1 MIQVFGKE
9 LLLVANNQIDEI
21 PWILYCIYCIYTEW
35 RLIRLGIEAGNL
47 KALDS
52 LNWSTQRSMLLAS
65 ERLKRDLGCLG
76 HDGISF
82 PGSRSSKAEVS
93 E

>member
-35 RLIRLGIEAGNL
+35 RLICLGIEAGNL

-52 LNWSTQRSMLLAS
+52 LN
-65 ERLKRDLGCLG
+65 
-76 HDGISF
+76 
-82 PGSRSSKAEVS
+82 
-93 E
+93 